1 VQKLTG
7 TINWVRILLGTDYDT
22 LRPLFEL
29 LKGEPAL
36 SSPQQLT
43 PEAEYA
49 IEQVNRALTDRQ
61 AARIDYQLPV
71 TLSVIQEPK
80 FLKGL
85 IGQWDSREKDPLR
98 VL

>member
-7 TINWVRILLGTDYDT
+7 TINWVRILLGIDNDT
-22 LRPLFEL
+22 FQPLFEL

-36 SSPQQLT
+36 NSPRQLT
-43 PEAEYA
+43 PEAEYTT
-49 IEQVNRALTDRQ
+49 EQVNRALTNRQ

-71 TLSVIQEPK
+71 TLYVIQGPRS
-80 FLKGL
+80 LKGL
-85 IGQWDSREKDPLR
+85 IGQWDAREKDPLR